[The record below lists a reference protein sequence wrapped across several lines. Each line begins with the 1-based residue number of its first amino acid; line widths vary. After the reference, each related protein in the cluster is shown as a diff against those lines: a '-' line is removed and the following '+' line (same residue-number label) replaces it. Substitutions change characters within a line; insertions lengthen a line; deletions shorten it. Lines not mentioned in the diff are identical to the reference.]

1 MFLPE
6 NIDLAQSEKY
16 ILSIRLT
23 PDGFSFCI
31 FSTFDKA
38 VFHYQETVFSKN
50 LSLIENIKKT
60 FFEVN
65 FFSQP
70 FQKVL
75 VTVVSPRYTTVPENY
90 FDSKY
95 AADIFAFNIHGES
108 GKVLNNFITEGSYR
122 IVFDLDE
129 ELYSF
134 LCRNLW
140 NPTFFCYSAQTLPFF
155 AQYKSEKGGKRCFVD
170 FHDEMISVA
179 CYSGQ
184 NLLSVNT
191 YPNSDKFDALYNIV
205 NVWEKQA
212 LNQNSDR
219 LFLSGIISDNKEGI
233 DTLKQ
238 LIKNVEVLQL
248 SSAETKNGIP
258 TDVLLT
264 IGG

>member
-70 FQKVL
+70 FQKAM

-90 FDSKY
+90 FDSKQ
-95 AADIFAFNIHGES
+95 ATDIFAFNIHGES
-108 GKVLNNFITEGSYR
+108 GKVLNNFIAEGSYR

-129 ELYSF
+129 EVYSF

-140 NPTFFCYSAQTLPFF
+140 NPTFSSCCAQTLPFF
-155 AQYKSEKGGKRCFVD
+155 AQYKPEEGKKRCFVD

-179 CYSGQ
+179 CFSGQ
-184 NLLSVNT
+184 NLLSANT
-191 YPNSDKFDALYNIV
+191 YSNNDRFDALYNIV
-205 NVWEKQA
+205 NVWEKHA
-212 LNQNSDR
+212 LNQNSDL
-219 LFLSGIISDNKEGI
+219 LFLSGNVSNNNESM

-238 LIKNVEVLQL
+238 LIKNVEVLKL
-248 SSAETKNGIP
+248 DVPENYDYIP
-258 TDVLLT
+258 TDVLLA
-264 IGG
+264 IGS